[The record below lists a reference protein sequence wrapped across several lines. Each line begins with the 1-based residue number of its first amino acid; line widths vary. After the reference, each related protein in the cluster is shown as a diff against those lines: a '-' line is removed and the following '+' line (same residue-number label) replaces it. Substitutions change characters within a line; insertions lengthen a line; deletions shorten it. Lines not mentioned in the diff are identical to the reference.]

1 MWICIRVSLSSHSL
15 SHISNQT
22 SKRPLKHLIPWVRP
36 WLFQSAKAFIH
47 LPRPYSGPTHMHW
60 GPPAW
65 PPWVII
71 KFWDQCIGKH
81 PSRWNWV
88 SCGFWKCICIWICIW
103 ICIGIWIWIY
113 IWICICTLYLYFGNY
128 PPIWLIWVKPCAFW
142 QKRQLAHVKHI
153 QVWILKIC
161 ICVNLYL
168 NLGILNLGILYFG
181 NHPSSWLIWVKPS
194 RSCTFCQKRQLSQVE
209 VHPTHSYQTEKYE
222 IWFEYYIYIHRNIT
236 LTV

>member
-1 MWICIRVSLSSHSL
+1 
-15 SHISNQT
+15 
-22 SKRPLKHLIPWVRP
+22 
-36 WLFQSAKAFIH
+36 
-47 LPRPYSGPTHMHW
+47 MHW

-128 PPIWLIWVKPCAFW
+128 PPIWLILYFLAGETADSSETNSGVNFENMYLCKFVFELGNFEFGNFVFW
-142 QKRQLAHVKHI
+142 ESS
-153 QVWILKIC
+153 LK
-161 ICVNLYL
+161 LTH
-168 NLGILNLGILYFG
+168 LGETETILYFLPEETAESG
-181 NHPSSWLIWVKPS
+181 GSPSNSFLSNREMWNFTCGKLYLQ
-194 RSCTFCQKRQLSQVE
+194 TQK
-209 VHPTHSYQTEKYE
+209 Y
-222 IWFEYYIYIHRNIT
+222 
-236 LTV
+236 